1 MLLRDHLAA
10 AIQLHS
16 SAAFQSH
23 FDFEERDD
31 NNAPSQ
37 SNPRGI
43 ASTNA
48 SAIEQGMVL
57 SPSLPPRAARSAPSL
72 GGPRAVLSLG
82 QRGRQRSDR
91 QADRP
96 M

>member
-16 SAAFQSH
+16 SAASQSH
-23 FDFEERDD
+23 FDCEERDD

-57 SPSLPPRAARSAPSL
+57 SPSLPPRAARPAPSL
-72 GGPRAVLSLG
+72 VRSRAAQILG

-91 QADRP
+91 RADRP